1 MKNLSGKVVL
11 VTGGASGL
19 GKATVA
25 RFAEEGSRV
34 VVADLNV
41 EGAQAVATQFGGRAV
56 GMNVADPASV
66 EQAISLAVE
75 SFGRLDVLVNNA
87 GIESARALIH
97 EATLENWRNVI
108 DVNLTGVFYCMKYG
122 LGQFVKQG
130 DGGNIVNISSIAGM
144 VAVSGLPPYVAAKA
158 GVSNLTREAAIEY
171 GPRGIRVNAVAPTA
185 VYTPLLQRMSGASK
199 QPSEVIDGLKG
210 LSPLHGVAAPEDIAA
225 AVAFLASDDARF
237 ISGVTLP
244 VDGGFTAQ

>member
-19 GKATVA
+19 GKATVE
-25 RFAEEGSRV
+25 RFAAEGARV
-34 VVADLNV
+34 VVADLNA
-41 EGAQAVATQFGGRAV
+41 EGAQAVAAQFGGQAV
-56 GMNVADPASV
+56 RMNVADPGSV
-66 EQAISLAVE
+66 EEAISCTVE

-97 EATLENWRNVI
+97 EATLENWRKVI
-108 DVNLTGVFYCMKYG
+108 DVNLTGVFYCMKYA
-122 LGQFVKQG
+122 LGQLLRQG

-171 GPRGIRVNAVAPTA
+171 GPHGIRVNAVAPTA
-185 VYTPLLQRMSGASK
+185 VYTPLLQRMAGDAK
-199 QPSEVIDGLKG
+199 EPAAVMDGLKT
-210 LSPLHGVAAPEDIAA
+210 LSPLHGLAEPEDIAA